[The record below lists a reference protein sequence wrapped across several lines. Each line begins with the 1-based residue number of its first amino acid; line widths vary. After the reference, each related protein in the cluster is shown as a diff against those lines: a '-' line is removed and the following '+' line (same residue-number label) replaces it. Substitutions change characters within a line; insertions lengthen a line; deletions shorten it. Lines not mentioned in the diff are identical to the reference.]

1 MYKLRW
7 EYITDNQDLF
17 IDGLLL
23 GLKMAV
29 LGLLIG
35 TVIGL
40 LLAFARQYGPRPVRW
55 LVTAYVELIRNI
67 PLLLIVSLLYF
78 GLPQVF
84 PRGSTGQ
91 DLVLRVLPDA
101 ETTFIVALAVYAA
114 AYLTEI
120 FSAGIV
126 SVGKRY
132 LEAGRSLGLSR
143 TQTAISITLPLMF
156 RTVLPSL
163 GNTFIGL
170 FKDTSIAVAIA
181 APELTWA
188 ARKISTDYFRYIEA
202 WATAGAI
209 YLVTCYAIAF
219 GLRLLERRIKWTVA

>member
-7 EYITDNQDLF
+7 EYITNNKDLF

-35 TVIGL
+35 TIIGL

-55 LVTAYVELIRNI
+55 LVTSYVELIRNI

-91 DLVLRVLPDA
+91 DLVLKILPDA
-101 ETTFIVALAVYAA
+101 ETTFIVALAIYAG

-120 FSAGIV
+120 FSAGIISV
-126 SVGKRY
+126 SNKY

-143 TQTAISITLPLMF
+143 TQTAISITLPIMF

-209 YLVTCYAIAF
+209 YLVTCYAIALT
-219 GLRLLERRIKWTVA
+219 LRLLERRIKWTVA

>member
-7 EYITDNQDLF
+7 EYITNNKDLF
-17 IDGLLL
+17 IDGLVL
-23 GLKMAV
+23 GLKMAL

-35 TVIGL
+35 TIIGL

-55 LVTAYVELIRNI
+55 FVTAYVELLRNI

-84 PRGSTGQ
+84 PRRSTGQ
-91 DLVLRVLPDA
+91 QWVLKVLPDA
-101 ETTFIVALAVYAA
+101 ERTFIVALAIYAA

-126 SVGKRY
+126 SVGQRY
-132 LEAGRSLGLSR
+132 LEAGTSLGLTR
-143 TQTAISITLPLMF
+143 TQTAVSITLPIMF

-188 ARKISTDYFRYIEA
+188 ARKVSTDYFRYIEA
-202 WATAGAI
+202 WATAGVI
-209 YLVTCYAIAF
+209 YLVTCYAIALV
-219 GLRLLERRIKWTVA
+219 LRALERRIKWTVA

>member
-7 EYITDNQDLF
+7 EYITNNKDLF
-17 IDGLLL
+17 IDGLVL

-29 LGLLIG
+29 LGLVIG
-35 TVIGL
+35 TIIGL
-40 LLAFARQYGPRPVRW
+40 LCAFARQYGPRPVRW
-55 LVTAYVELIRNI
+55 LVTVYVELIRNI

-84 PRGSTGQ
+84 PRRSTGREW
-91 DLVLRVLPDA
+91 VLKILPDA
-101 ETTFIVALAVYAA
+101 ETTFIVALAIYAG

-120 FSAGIV
+120 FSAGII

-132 LEAGRSLGLSR
+132 LEAGTSLGLSR
-143 TQTAISITLPLMF
+143 TQTAISITLPIMF
-156 RTVLPSL
+156 RAVLPSL

-188 ARKISTDYFRYIEA
+188 ARKVSTDYFRYIEA
-202 WATAGAI
+202 WATAGVI
-209 YLVTCYAIAF
+209 YLVTCYAIALT
-219 GLRLLERRIKWTVA
+219 LRYLERRIKWTVA

>member
-1 MYKLRW
+1 
-7 EYITDNQDLF
+7 
-17 IDGLLL
+17 
-23 GLKMAV
+23 
-29 LGLLIG
+29 
-35 TVIGL
+35 
-40 LLAFARQYGPRPVRW
+40 
-55 LVTAYVELIRNI
+55 VELIRNI

-91 DLVLRVLPDA
+91 DWVLKILPDA
-101 ETTFIVALAVYAA
+101 ETTFIVALAIYAA

-126 SVGKRY
+126 SVGMRY

-143 TQTAISITLPLMF
+143 TQTAVSITLPIMF

-188 ARKISTDYFRYIEA
+188 ARKVSTDYFRYIEA
-202 WATAGAI
+202 WATAGLI
-209 YLVTCYAIAF
+209 YLVTCYAIALT
-219 GLRLLERRIKWTVA
+219 LRFLERRIKWTVA